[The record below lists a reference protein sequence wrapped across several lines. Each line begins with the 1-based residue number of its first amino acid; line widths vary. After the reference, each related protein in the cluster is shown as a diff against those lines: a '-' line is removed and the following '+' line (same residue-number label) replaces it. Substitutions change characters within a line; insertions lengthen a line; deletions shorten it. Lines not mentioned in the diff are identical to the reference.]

1 MKNDKFKQI
10 LHFFAGAVLLPTAFK
25 LFESK
30 KFTYSVILLLAGIS
44 FLLVSASL
52 DFLEKKIGNIIK
64 LAFLAEAVILLF
76 AGYIQLSLS
85 KKMPAIAFATAGFL
99 YFLFFL
105 YYLYDKDKH
114 KKHHKK
120 HHSHKHHHRHHSSE
134 PKEDVNNP
142 S

>member
-99 YFLFFL
+99 YFLFFCIIYMIKTNIRNTTRSIIATNIIIGIIL
-105 YYLYDKDKH
+105 LNQ
-114 KKHHKK
+114 KKM
-120 HHSHKHHHRHHSSE
+120 
-134 PKEDVNNP
+134 
-142 S
+142 